1 MFVDQVELTVKS
13 GKGGDGIIAW
23 RREKYVPFGG
33 PFGGDGGKGGSI
45 IFRADEGLST
55 LLDLRYRRKIVA
67 EPGQNGGQK
76 NMHGADA
83 PDIIVPVPV
92 GTIVFD
98 MESGRM
104 ICDLTQHNQT
114 FVVAKG
120 GKGGRGNTHFA
131 TPRNQAPEIQENG
144 EPGLTLNLRLEL
156 KLLADVGLIGFPSV
170 GKSTFISAVSAAKPK
185 IGAYPFTTL
194 VPNLGVVDVEG
205 VKSFVMA
212 DLPGILEGAS
222 QGVGLGLQFLR
233 HIERTRVL
241 IHILDLSENGRDP
254 FADYQAVN
262 REMAEY
268 HMRLTQRPQILVAN
282 KMDADGAEK
291 RLTELRQRLGS
302 QVEIFPVS
310 ALTRTGL
317 KPVLQKAA
325 ELLEKTPL
333 FDIYEEENAETQ
345 EETAYFGLESQD
357 PGFELRQLKEGSYE
371 AFGPKID
378 RLIEK
383 TLFGNEESIRR
394 LSRSLRKMGVDD
406 ALRRAGVRNG
416 DRVRIG
422 DYEFEFVD

>member
-1 MFVDQVELTVKS
+1 
-13 GKGGDGIIAW
+13 
-23 RREKYVPFGG
+23 
-33 PFGGDGGKGGSI
+33 
-45 IFRADEGLST
+45 
-55 LLDLRYRRKIVA
+55 
-67 EPGQNGGQK
+67 
-76 NMHGADA
+76 
-83 PDIIVPVPV
+83 
-92 GTIVFD
+92 
-98 MESGRM
+98 
-104 ICDLTQHNQT
+104 
-114 FVVAKG
+114 
-120 GKGGRGNTHFA
+120 
-131 TPRNQAPEIQENG
+131 
-144 EPGLTLNLRLEL
+144 
-156 KLLADVGLIGFPSV
+156 
-170 GKSTFISAVSAAKPK
+170 
-185 IGAYPFTTL
+185 
-194 VPNLGVVDVEG
+194 
-205 VKSFVMA
+205 
-212 DLPGILEGAS
+212 
-222 QGVGLGLQFLR
+222 
-233 HIERTRVL
+233 L

>member
-92 GTIVFD
+92 GTVVFD

-212 DLPGILEGAS
+212 DSPEYWKGPAKVSGWVSNFSATS
-222 QGVGLGLQFLR
+222 
-233 HIERTRVL
+233 
-241 IHILDLSENGRDP
+241 NG
-254 FADYQAVN
+254 
-262 REMAEY
+262 
-268 HMRLTQRPQILVAN
+268 
-282 KMDADGAEK
+282 
-291 RLTELRQRLGS
+291 
-302 QVEIFPVS
+302 
-310 ALTRTGL
+310 
-317 KPVLQKAA
+317 
-325 ELLEKTPL
+325 
-333 FDIYEEENAETQ
+333 
-345 EETAYFGLESQD
+345 
-357 PGFELRQLKEGSYE
+357 PGF
-371 AFGPKID
+371 
-378 RLIEK
+378 
-383 TLFGNEESIRR
+383 
-394 LSRSLRKMGVDD
+394 
-406 ALRRAGVRNG
+406 
-416 DRVRIG
+416 
-422 DYEFEFVD
+422 

>member
-1 MFVDQVELTVKS
+1 MFVDQVEITVKS

-33 PFGGDGGKGGSI
+33 PFGGDGGKGGSVI
-45 IFRADEGLST
+45 LQADEGLST
-55 LLDLRYRRKIVA
+55 LLDLRYRRKIIA
-67 EPGQNGGQK
+67 EAGKNGGQK
-76 NMHGADA
+76 NMHGSDAD
-83 PDIIVPVPV
+83 DIIVPVPV

-98 MESGRM
+98 AETGRM
-104 ICDLTQHNQT
+104 ICDLTEHNQT

-144 EPGLTLNLRLEL
+144 EPGITLHLRMEL

-185 IGAYPFTTL
+185 IGAYPFTTI

-222 QGVGLGLQFLR
+222 RGVGLGLQFLR

-241 IHILDLSENGRDP
+241 IHVLDLSDNGRDP
-254 FADYQAVN
+254 YEDYLAVN
-262 REMAEY
+262 RELAEY
-268 HMRLTQRPQILVAN
+268 QMRLTKRPQILVAN
-282 KMDADGAEK
+282 KMDADGAETRLDNLRK
-291 RLTELRQRLGS
+291 RLEAD
-302 QVEIFPVS
+302 VEVFPVS
-310 ALTRTGL
+310 ALTRSGL

-333 FDIYEEENAETQ
+333 FDIYEEEKAHENDST
-345 EETAYFGLESQD
+345 YFGLESQD
-357 PGFELRQLKEGSYE
+357 PGFAVRKLKEGNYE

-378 RLIEK
+378 RLIEQ

-394 LSRSLRKMGVDD
+394 LSRSLRVMGVDD
-406 ALRRAGVRNG
+406 ALRRAGVQNG
-416 DRVRIG
+416 DMVRIG